1 MGTTTKP
8 WIQTATE
15 RVFNFLQP
23 DVNDVCIR
31 DIAHA
36 LSNICRFTGHV
47 GEFYSVAQHS
57 VLVSYLV
64 NPIYAR
70 EALMHDASEAYL
82 GDVNSPLKHQLPEYQ
97 KIEAEVMRAVE
108 KKFELVAGPIGD
120 VVRADEQAF
129 KMELVRFFHYKC
141 PLWLKYVDNPK
152 VYTESE
158 YRPIIALSPAD
169 AREAFIA
176 RYHELFEADLTGK
189 DPIQV
194 AY

>member
-1 MGTTTKP
+1 MKP

-23 DVNDVCIR
+23 DVNDISIR

-64 NPIYAR
+64 NPVYAR

-82 GDVNSPLKHQLPEYQ
+82 GDVHSPLKRELPEYQ
-97 KIEAEVMRAVE
+97 KIEAECMRAIE
-108 KKFELVAGPIGD
+108 KKFGLAAGPIKD
-120 VVRADEQAF
+120 VVAADELAF
-129 KMELVRFFHYKC
+129 KMETVRFFHYKC
-141 PLWLKYVDNPK
+141 PLWLKYVDNPQ
-152 VYTESE
+152 VYVESE
-158 YRPIIALSPAD
+158 FRPIQALDPAD
-169 AREAFIA
+169 ARETFIA